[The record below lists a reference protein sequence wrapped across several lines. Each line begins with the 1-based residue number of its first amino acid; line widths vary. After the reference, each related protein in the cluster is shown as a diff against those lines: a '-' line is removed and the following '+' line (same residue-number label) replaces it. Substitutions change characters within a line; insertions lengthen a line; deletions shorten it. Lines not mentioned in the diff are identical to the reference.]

1 MDEESIAV
9 QQPDAACCRKASE
22 PTTPRTGHEILD
34 MAIGKSPK
42 TRRLF
47 RKVAKAVDKQ
57 RAEAAELRAS
67 IERKQKRI
75 DQLRRSNRRRKAR
88 ERQKR
93 LEEAEMESDEDG
105 FEDGGQIVPT
115 SPYITRYGR
124 AVKVRRMY

>member
-1 MDEESIAV
+1 MDEESMAV
-9 QQPDAACCRKASE
+9 QQPDAACCRKANE

-34 MAIGKSPK
+34 MAIGKSSI
-42 TRRLF
+42 TRRPF

-75 DQLRRSNRRRKAR
+75 DQLRRFNRRRKAR

-93 LEEAEMESDEDG
+93 LEEAEIESDEEG
-105 FEDGGQIVPT
+105 FEDGDQIVPT
-115 SPYITRYGR
+115 SPYITRY
-124 AVKVRRMY
+124 